1 MLNLELYSRPVSV
14 KGVKMIKRT
23 IWRPRTLLQLVLGS
37 SIILILNTAFIL
49 IILKLLFGN
58 Y

>member
-1 MLNLELYSRPVSV
+1 MLNLELYSRPVNV

-23 IWRPRTLLQLVLGS
+23 VWRPRTLSQLVLGS

-49 IILKLLFGN
+49 FILKLLFGN